1 MEDFSNGNLFEWII
15 RFLMLYMF
23 ISMKMI
29 ESISQEISV
38 INFELGISVK
48 SRKRMIANEKI
59 LRHNVKMNNLLLLNI
74 NLIFYSTWWF
84 LLVSIQW
91 CVIVFWILNWEMLE
105 LKAIKWRAHILF
117 SLNLQFWSKLNS
129 QDYPLNFRS
138 ESIYF
143 CS

>member
-1 MEDFSNGNLFEWII
+1 
-15 RFLMLYMF
+15 MLYMF

-74 NLIFYSTWWF
+74 NLIFYST
-84 LLVSIQW
+84 
-91 CVIVFWILNWEMLE
+91 
-105 LKAIKWRAHILF
+105 
-117 SLNLQFWSKLNS
+117 
-129 QDYPLNFRS
+129 
-138 ESIYF
+138 
-143 CS
+143 